1 MALIKCPS
9 CGSVFEKNDFPT
21 NCPMCNRE
29 VDDTFKQ
36 EYAEEVRTL
45 KERPKSLWQ
54 AGKGCGRFFLI
65 LLLSVIVVFFTI
77 WLICSISGI

>member
-9 CGSVFEKNDFPT
+9 CGSVFEENDFPT
-21 NCPMCNRE
+21 NCPMCNQE

-36 EYAEEVRTL
+36 EYAEEVCTM

-54 AGKGCGRFFLI
+54 ASKGCGRFLLI
-65 LLLSVIVVFFTI
+65 LFLSIIAFVVAMC
-77 WLICSISGI
+77 LICTM